1 MGGERETLWTDCR
14 RWQAPLPL
22 SLPVGAG
29 VGPATRRRGLQQC
42 ARGSRD
48 LQTLGRRWMGSE
60 LGGGGGGGTLGSTLR
75 VCNSHCWGR
84 GVEGGGGGGR
94 KAQVRHH
101 AVGDRHRRQQ
111 WRECTRDAP
120 GAERVVSRRDAKK
133 K

>member
-60 LGGGGGGGTLGSTLR
+60 LGGGGGGGHAGFDAARVQLSLLGK
-75 VCNSHCWGR
+75 
-84 GVEGGGGGGR
+84 GGGR
-94 KAQVRHH
+94 
-101 AVGDRHRRQQ
+101 
-111 WRECTRDAP
+111 WRW
-120 GAERVVSRRDAKK
+120 GG
-133 K
+133 